1 MEARA
6 IVALVLGS
14 NAIMGLVNWF
24 VTRMQIKNSENQFEQ
39 RIKAQRE
46 ADEHKR
52 KWEVRSWPLLELRV
66 EVARMAEKLEKIVGF
81 ATKVP
86 IINGMPKES
95 DENFKNSQKAIEEWN
110 DYIDS
115 GGFYRVEHMQY
126 DHEIKR
132 EAHKILHGYSS
143 AYEGVIAFWNGV
155 GKKEEINKAEDAIRE
170 NAHRIS
176 ALQEKINELLEKL

>member
-1 MEARA
+1 
-6 IVALVLGS
+6 
-14 NAIMGLVNWF
+14 
-24 VTRMQIKNSENQFEQ
+24 
-39 RIKAQRE
+39 
-46 ADEHKR
+46 
-52 KWEVRSWPLLELRV
+52 
-66 EVARMAEKLEKIVGF
+66 
-81 ATKVP
+81 
-86 IINGMPKES
+86 MPKES
-95 DENFKNSQKAIEEWN
+95 DENFKNSQKALEAWN